1 MHIVTIDDALT
12 QTQDSRTFDSIMK
25 PRPSISTA
33 LNMDNI
39 RYSPSKNGE
48 FTNRSLAKSVYGTG
62 FHTTKNRDIKLNMD
76 SSARRSVIEFPKHNE
91 TPQGISSKQIPF
103 FGGSKFTSS
112 YSNWNFK

>member
-1 MHIVTIDDALT
+1 
-12 QTQDSRTFDSIMK
+12 MK
-25 PRPSISTA
+25 PRPSIQTA
-33 LNMDNI
+33 FNIDGI

-48 FTNRSLAKSVYGTG
+48 FTNRSLAKSVYSGFAG

-76 SSARRSVIEFPKHNE
+76 NTARRSVIEFPKNPNE
-91 TPQGISSKQIPF
+91 TPNGTSQKQIPF